1 MLQRLFI
8 FLLIF
13 PYSTGHLSVSQIY
26 RSSDGKTLAENPLLV
41 ACFPAIRRITLS
53 GLLLQ

>member
-13 PYSTGHLSVSQIY
+13 LILPDIYLYLRFIVHLTA
-26 RSSDGKTLAENPLLV
+26 TLAENPLLA